1 MSADTLS
8 QFRNQLYEL
17 LYLYNRADTG
27 MDLIDVLSCAQG
39 ERSVVEL
46 SLQPAFRGRH
56 YSGLF
61 KAIGHFPLTPQQMM
75 SLFARHLPLP
85 QGRSFRLLAVDTVP
99 HPRPYAACLEDR
111 GFVYAP
117 NPTPGQRP
125 VAVGHTYSL
134 LAFLPEAET
143 ETAPPWAVFLD
154 AQRVAT
160 DQTATQVARR
170 QVFQWLQAQAQ
181 ASPPLSANQTLV
193 EADSRYSTP
202 EFIYPLVVED
212 GTNVLVR
219 LRSNRVVFE
228 PPQEEAA
235 SQRGHPRWYGLP
247 FALEDPTT
255 WPKPD
260 VEETWMV
267 TDRRGR
273 TRVCH
278 LQAWR
283 EMRMR
288 GTRKWPMHRCPFTLI
303 RVWVTTP
310 EGEKVYSRP
319 LWLALFGPRR
329 NEWPLRAVVAAYFQ
343 RSHQEHG
350 HRFLKRN
357 LLATAYQT
365 PEVEH
370 EERWWCILVLAHF
383 QLWLAREMS
392 RAELRPWER
401 YIFRQRGDFQEGE
414 ALSPAQVQRVFGRII
429 GRIGSPAC
437 RLQPRGK
444 PRGRE
449 KGMRLLARPRREI
462 VRKGASKGRRA
473 SHRPN

>member
-1 MSADTLS
+1 MSAAILS
-8 QFRNQLYEL
+8 QFRKQLYEL
-17 LYLYNRADTG
+17 LYLYNWADTG
-27 MDLIDVLSCAQG
+27 MDLIDALSCAQG

-61 KAIGHFPLTPQQMM
+61 KAISHFPLTPQQMM
-75 SLFARHLPLP
+75 SLFARYLPLP
-85 QGRSFRLLAVDTVP
+85 HRRPFRLLAVDTVP

-111 GFVYAP
+111 GFIYAP
-117 NPTPGQRP
+117 NPTPGQKP
-125 VAVGHTYSL
+125 VAVGHVYSL
-134 LAFLPEAET
+134 MAFLPEEEM

-154 AQRVAT
+154 ARRVAT
-160 DQTATQVARR
+160 DQNAVQVARE
-170 QVFQWLQAQAQ
+170 QVSQWLQAQAQ
-181 ASPPLSANQTLV
+181 ADPSLPADQTLV
-193 EADSRYSTP
+193 EADSRYSIP
-202 EFIYPLVVED
+202 EFIYPLMVEE
-212 GTNVLVR
+212 GTNGLVR
-219 LRSNRVVFE
+219 LRSNRVVFC
-228 PPQEEAA
+228 PPKGESAR
-235 SQRGHPRWYGLP
+235 RGHPRWYGQRFDLGN
-247 FALEDPTT
+247 PTT

-260 VEETWMV
+260 VEETWTV

-273 TRVCH
+273 TRVYH

-288 GTRKWPMHRCPFTLI
+288 GTRQWPMYRCPFTLI

-310 EGEKVYSRP
+310 EGEMVYPRS

-329 NEWPLRAVVAAYFQ
+329 NEWPLRAVVEAYLQ

-370 EERWWCILVLAHF
+370 EERWWHILMLAAF
-383 QLWLAREMS
+383 QLWLARKIS
-392 RAELRPWER
+392 RPEHRPWER
-401 YIFRQRGDFQEGE
+401 YASRRRSDLQEGE
-414 ALSPAQVQRVFGRII
+414 VLSPAQVQRVFGRII
-429 GRIGSPAC
+429 GQMGSPAR
-437 RLQPRGK
+437 RLRPRGK

-449 KGMRLLARPRREI
+449 KGKRLPARPRREI
-462 VRKGASKGRRA
+462 LRKGASEGRRA
-473 SHRPN
+473 ASRPN